1 MDKKEK
7 YYNFIVDDLVKNT
20 EIVSDG
26 VYVVCPFWHKP
37 IRVMALFRPFEK
49 LKWVF
54 QIHIEK
60 IYGAKLKEESDMVWY
75 LYVNRMRGKIR
86 INV

>member
-1 MDKKEK
+1 
-7 YYNFIVDDLVKNT
+7 
-20 EIVSDG
+20 
-26 VYVVCPFWHKP
+26 
-37 IRVMALFRPFEK
+37 MALFRPFEK